1 MDITI
6 ATHELKAALA
16 RAQGITADKKGSL
29 PILSTVLLEANE
41 TPEGG
46 RLTVRAYDLKL
57 GLCSQHPCEIK
68 KPGTVAVPAKLL
80 FDIAK
85 VLPDM
90 TVRLKSA
97 ANNRLEVTS
106 GAASFKL
113 AGQAAEDFPAMPT
126 PEAQAYQTVE
136 REAFKDA
143 LEAVAFAMSSDETR
157 YNLNGVYVD
166 PTPDGVNLVATDG
179 HRLSMYAL
187 KDDRRYGLKDAGVII
202 SRKAVGE
209 LRKLLGE
216 ETAAPAELAFN
227 ENTLT
232 YRRQGLTYTA
242 RLIDGA
248 FPAYQQ
254 VMPKESAKPVF
265 ADRGA
270 MLEVLRRVLLMAQ
283 DHSAAVT
290 LALEDGRMQLSS
302 RHVEVG
308 EAVDSLPVEFA
319 GQATKINL
327 NGRYVQDM
335 LMTAAG
341 TKMVLSITGDT
352 DPVRMRPVGDESHV
366 YVLMPVRA

>member
-1 MDITI
+1 MDIVI

-16 RAQGITADKKGSL
+16 RAQGITSDKKGSL
-29 PILSTVLLEANE
+29 PILSTVLLEASA
-41 TPEGG
+41 TPEGS
-46 RLTVRAYDLKL
+46 RLTVRAYDLEL
-57 GLCSQHPCEIK
+57 GLCSQHPCDMK
-68 KPGTVAVPAKLL
+68 KPGTVAVPSKAL

-97 ANNRLEVTS
+97 ANNRIEVTS

-113 AGQAAEDFPAMPT
+113 AGHAAEDFPAMPT
-126 PEAQAYQTVE
+126 PETQAYQPVE

-157 YNLNGVYVD
+157 YNLNGIFMD
-166 PTPDGVNLVATDG
+166 PTPDGITLVATDG
-179 HRLSMYAL
+179 HRLSLYAL
-187 KDDRRYGLKDAGVII
+187 KNDRRYGLKDTGVIV

-216 ETAAPAELAFN
+216 ESAAPAELAFST
-227 ENTLT
+227 NTLT

-242 RLIDGA
+242 RLIDGG

-254 VMPKESAKPVF
+254 VMPKESDKPIFV
-265 ADRGA
+265 DRGSL
-270 MLEVLRRVLLMAQ
+270 LEALKRVLLMAQ
-283 DHSAAVT
+283 DHSAAVMV
-290 LALEDGRMQLSS
+290 ALEEGRMLVSA
-302 RHVEVG
+302 RHVEMG
-308 EAVDSLPVEFA
+308 EALDSLPVEFA
-319 GQATKINL
+319 GKDTKIAL

-335 LMTAAG
+335 LLASSAP
-341 TKMVLSITGDT
+341 KMVLSITGDT
-352 DPVRMRPVGDESHV
+352 DPVRMRPAGDESHV